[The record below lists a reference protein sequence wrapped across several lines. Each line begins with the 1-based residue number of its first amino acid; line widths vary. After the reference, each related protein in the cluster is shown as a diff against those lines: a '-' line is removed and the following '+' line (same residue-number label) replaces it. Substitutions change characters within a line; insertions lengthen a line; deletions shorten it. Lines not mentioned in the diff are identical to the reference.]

1 MVSEQLAEQ
10 CAPGRWSKAWKVG
23 IITLITLMATITVVT
38 GLDKGLK
45 SISQITF
52 GLGNLLLF
60 SLVYLDNTWY
70 LINCYVQSIGHY
82 L

>member
-1 MVSEQLAEQ
+1 VDCGFGAICES
-10 CAPGRWSKAWKVG
+10 
-23 IITLITLMATITVVT
+23 
-38 GLDKGLK
+38 KGLK
-45 SISQITF
+45 SILQITF
-52 GLGNLLLF
+52 SLGNLLLF